1 MATDTAIT
9 STSTIMLWSGRTLSA
24 LVILFLVFDGTIKVM
39 ELDVATQTT
48 AQLGYPVSVVFG
60 IGILTLVIA
69 ALYAIPRTSV
79 LGAILLTGLLGGAI
93 ATHLRV
99 GSPIFT
105 HMLFGLYLGLAAW
118 GGLVLRDDRLRA
130 MILPWDA
137 SRRN

>member
-1 MATDTAIT
+1 MT
-9 STSTIMLWSGRTLSA
+9 STSAITLWTGRILSA
-24 LVILFLVFDGTIKVM
+24 LVVLFLLFDGTVKVM
-39 ELDVATQTT
+39 ELDVATRTT
-48 AQLGYPVSVVFG
+48 VQLGYPVSVVFG
-60 IGILTLVIA
+60 IGVLTLAIA

-118 GGLVLRDDRLRA
+118 GGLLLRDDRLRA

-137 SRRN
+137 RRRN

>member
-1 MATDTAIT
+1 MAADTSIT
-9 STSTIMLWSGRTLSA
+9 STSTIMLWSGRILSA
-24 LVILFLVFDGTIKVM
+24 LVILFLLFDGTIKVM

-69 ALYAIPRTSV
+69 ALYAVPRTSV

-105 HMLFGLYLGLAAW
+105 HMLFGFYLGLAAW
-118 GGLVLRDDRLRA
+118 GGLLLRDDRLRA
-130 MILPWDA
+130 MVLPWDA

>member
-1 MATDTAIT
+1 
-9 STSTIMLWSGRTLSA
+9 MLWTGRILSA
-24 LVILFLVFDGTIKVM
+24 LVILFLLIDGTIKVM

-60 IGILTLVIA
+60 LGVLALVIA
-69 ALYAIPRTSV
+69 ALYAIPRTAV
-79 LGAILLTGLLGGAI
+79 LGAILLAGLLGGAI
-93 ATHLRV
+93 ATHLRA

-118 GGLVLRDDRLRA
+118 GGLFLRDDRLRA

-137 SRRN
+137 GRRN